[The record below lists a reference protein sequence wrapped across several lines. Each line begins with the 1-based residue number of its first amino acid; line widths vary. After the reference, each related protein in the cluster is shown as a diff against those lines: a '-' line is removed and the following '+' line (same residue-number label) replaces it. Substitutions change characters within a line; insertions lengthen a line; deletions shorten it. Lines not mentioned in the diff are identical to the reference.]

1 MCLIADQKHMSDL
14 RRSKVMGLVMGSI
27 ALGVLV
33 GYPFG
38 GILYDLVDKS
48 TPFNIIICVIAF
60 NLGKYFKKNMIFFH
74 FMHLV
79 KKIVNPRFN

>member
-1 MCLIADQKHMSDL
+1 MCLIADQNHMSDL

-38 GILYDLVDKS
+38 GILYYFVDKS
-48 TPFNIIICVIAF
+48 TPFNVIICAITL
-60 NLGKYFKKNMIFFH
+60 NLGKSYLK
-74 FMHLV
+74 V
-79 KKIVNPRFN
+79 